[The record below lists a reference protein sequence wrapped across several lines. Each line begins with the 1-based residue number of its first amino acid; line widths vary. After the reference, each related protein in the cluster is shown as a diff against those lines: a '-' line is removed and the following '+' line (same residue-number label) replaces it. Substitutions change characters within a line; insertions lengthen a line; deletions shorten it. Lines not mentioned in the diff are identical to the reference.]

1 MRNKKELNTT
11 ISLLFTATPPLYR
24 GVQRFEVLRF
34 RQIFELSFAVLA
46 NRCAVSV
53 RFCGPTSFGIW
64 TPPVTKLQ
72 AKLRGSEGEG
82 GGRRNLVKIRT
93 NLKELSNFWLLSF
106 VPVNVVLITSK
117 LIHLNTERIVMALL
131 SGLVLCI
138 LLCQA
143 AASIDGYDGA
153 KEGADLNKF
162 WEEFLSEDEIGRSS

>member
-93 NLKELSNFWLLSF
+93 NLKELSNFWLLRGGATPPRLLSF
-106 VPVNVVLITSK
+106 VPGPSEP
-117 LIHLNTERIVMALL
+117 HPFDDPR
-131 SGLVLCI
+131 LCI
-138 LLCQA
+138 PSMA
-143 AASIDGYDGA
+143 RYVRHDIVAVT
-153 KEGADLNKF
+153 
-162 WEEFLSEDEIGRSS
+162 